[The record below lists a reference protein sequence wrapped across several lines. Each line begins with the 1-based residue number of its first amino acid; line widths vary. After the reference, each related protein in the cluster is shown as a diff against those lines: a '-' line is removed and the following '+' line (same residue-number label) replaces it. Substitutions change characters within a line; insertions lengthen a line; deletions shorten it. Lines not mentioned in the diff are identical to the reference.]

1 MNTRN
6 ILTMLGALLLTATLA
21 APSFAGNGKGSMGGS
36 SSMGGSTSVIGSTSK
51 GGGTSIGGGICVDP
65 DSASQVRSQ
74 AGGSV
79 NTALGTSVRARVR
92 ARLIQDGDGAGSLQR
107 LRTQTRTQEEVVA
120 VVPTEEDATPE

>member
-1 MNTRN
+1 MDMNTRN

-21 APSFAGNGKGSMGGS
+21 APAFAGNGKGSMGGS
-36 SSMGGSTSVIGSTSK
+36 SSMGGSTSK

-107 LRTQTRTQEEVVA
+107 LRTQTRTQDEVVA